1 MQIHRVMTQQRRK
14 THRKEGLLFALL
26 RGESSF
32 RDRKH
37 LSEEKLTLLRER
49 IVRDEYKVN
58 IENLSAKMLEDED
71 FLRKLLRLNT
81 DEEK

>member
-1 MQIHRVMTQQRRK
+1 MLQIDRVMTQQRRK
-14 THRKEGLLFALL
+14 TRRKA
-26 RGESSF
+26 ESSF

-37 LSEEKLTLLRER
+37 LSEEKLALLRAK
-49 IVRDEYKVN
+49 IACGEYKVN
-58 IENLSAKMLEDED
+58 IENLSAKMIEDED